1 MTRELNKATYSSGE
15 AATLLQV
22 PARTLRRYLT
32 IGRIRGKQN
41 PITGT
46 WTIEREDLLAFM
58 KRFHLDTEALVAP
71 TRVLVVDDEVLVSDF
86 VLKTLTRLH
95 PDWQAEACN
104 NGYEAL
110 LKIGSFAPKLLILD
124 IHMPGTDGREVLKI
138 VKSKPETCA
147 IKVLVISGYPSDFE
161 GMLRLG
167 ADDTLVKPFA
177 PEALL
182 AKVEAWFPKSSANT
196 AAAPP
201 SQHGESLP

>member
-1 MTRELNKATYSSGE
+1 MRELNKATYSSGE

-46 WTIEREDLLAFM
+46 WTIDREDLLAFM

-71 TRVLVVDDEVLVSDF
+71 PRVLVVDDEVLVTDF
-86 VLKTLTRLH
+86 VQKTLRRQH
-95 PDWQAEACN
+95 PDWQTDVCN

-110 LKIGSFAPKLLILD
+110 MKIGSFGPKLLILD
-124 IHMPGTDGREVLKI
+124 IHMPGTDGREVLKV
-138 VKSKPETCA
+138 VKSKPETSA
-147 IKVLVISGYPSDFE
+147 IKVLTISGYPSDFE

-182 AKVEAWFPKSSANT
+182 AKVEAWFPKDVSGSSAES
-196 AAAPP
+196 AP
-201 SQHGESLP
+201 QHGDTRS